1 MYINININIDMN
13 MNVNIN
19 IVIDMKTYEARNKKK
34 ENKY

>member
-1 MYINININIDMN
+1 MYININIDMN

>member
-1 MYINININIDMN
+1 MSMYININIDMN